1 LVIGTDVGV
10 TNLEGDSVLN
20 EIGNALK
27 PENTD
32 ESRKGIAKKVSI
44 DANSRS
50 KSMERKQTLTNYGR
64 NIVRICLTGGPCAG
78 KTTILAELKQNLI

>member
-1 LVIGTDVGV
+1 M
-10 TNLEGDSVLN
+10 LN
-20 EIGNALK
+20 NIGNALK

-32 ESRKGIAKKVSI
+32 EPKKGITITKKVSI